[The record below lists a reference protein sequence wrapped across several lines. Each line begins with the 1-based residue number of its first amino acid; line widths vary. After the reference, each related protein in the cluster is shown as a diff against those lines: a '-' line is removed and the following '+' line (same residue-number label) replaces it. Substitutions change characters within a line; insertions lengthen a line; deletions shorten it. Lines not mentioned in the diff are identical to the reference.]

1 MKQLLQNI
9 DSGETSII
17 EAPAPIVNKNSLLIS
32 SKVSLV
38 SMGTEKMVLD
48 FAKASY
54 LEKARQKPD
63 KVKMVFDKVKSDGLV
78 STYEAVQAKLKELI
92 PLGYSNV
99 GIVEEVG
106 KNVHD
111 FKPGDRVI
119 SNGYHAD
126 VVNVS
131 KNLCAKIP
139 DCVDDD
145 SAAFVVL
152 ASIALQGIRL
162 AKPTI
167 GEYFVVTG
175 AGLVGLL
182 AIQILLAQ
190 GCKVLAIDFDQ
201 SKLDLAKKFGA
212 DICNPSIGEDPVE
225 SGMAFSKGRG
235 VDGVIITAATPSNE
249 PISQAAQ
256 MSRKRGR
263 IILIGVIGLKLD
275 RADFYEKELTFQVSC
290 SYGPGRYDPD
300 YEDNGND
307 YPIGFVRWTEQR
319 NFEAV
324 LDMLSKGLINT
335 KSLITHKIQFEE
347 SPKMYKDLG
356 KEYTLGTII
365 EYSSKIKSRL
375 DQKIILHST
384 NVTKKT
390 IPVIGFIGAG
400 GYASRVLIPAL
411 RKTKAYLHTLIS
423 SGGVNASLIGRKF
436 SFDKVS
442 SDSTEVFTTSTLNTV
457 FIATRHNTHAEFV
470 IESIKNGKNVFVEK
484 PLAISQEELDLIKSA
499 IDSRNEMEALHIMVG
514 FNRRFS
520 PQIKKIKSLL
530 STVIEPKTFIMT
542 MNAGFKESSDWTQD
556 KDIGGGRII
565 GEACHYIDLMRF
577 LADSPIIDISARC
590 MGENNS
596 SSINEDKASITLAFK
611 NGSFG
616 TIFYLANGSNSFP
629 KERIEVF
636 AAGKILQLDNFRK
649 LQGFGWKNFKK
660 MNLMKQNKG
669 NAECVQE
676 FITGLQTGKPAIP
689 VEEVIEVSQA
699 TIDVAEI
706 LRNQN

>member
-17 EAPAPIVNKNSLLIS
+17 EAPAPIVNKNSILIS

-63 KVKMVFDKVKSDGLV
+63 KVKMVLDKVKSDGLV

-139 DCVDDD
+139 DLVDDD

-235 VDGVIITAATPSNE
+235 VDGVIITAATPSND

-275 RADFYEKELTFQVSC
+275 RAD
-290 SYGPGRYDPD
+290 
-300 YEDNGND
+300 
-307 YPIGFVRWTEQR
+307 I
-319 NFEAV
+319 
-324 LDMLSKGLINT
+324 
-335 KSLITHKIQFEE
+335 
-347 SPKMYKDLG
+347 
-356 KEYTLGTII
+356 
-365 EYSSKIKSRL
+365 
-375 DQKIILHST
+375 
-384 NVTKKT
+384 
-390 IPVIGFIGAG
+390 
-400 GYASRVLIPAL
+400 
-411 RKTKAYLHTLIS
+411 
-423 SGGVNASLIGRKF
+423 
-436 SFDKVS
+436 
-442 SDSTEVFTTSTLNTV
+442 
-457 FIATRHNTHAEFV
+457 
-470 IESIKNGKNVFVEK
+470 
-484 PLAISQEELDLIKSA
+484 
-499 IDSRNEMEALHIMVG
+499 
-514 FNRRFS
+514 
-520 PQIKKIKSLL
+520 
-530 STVIEPKTFIMT
+530 
-542 MNAGFKESSDWTQD
+542 
-556 KDIGGGRII
+556 
-565 GEACHYIDLMRF
+565 
-577 LADSPIIDISARC
+577 
-590 MGENNS
+590 
-596 SSINEDKASITLAFK
+596 
-611 NGSFG
+611 
-616 TIFYLANGSNSFP
+616 
-629 KERIEVF
+629 
-636 AAGKILQLDNFRK
+636 
-649 LQGFGWKNFKK
+649 
-660 MNLMKQNKG
+660 
-669 NAECVQE
+669 
-676 FITGLQTGKPAIP
+676 
-689 VEEVIEVSQA
+689 
-699 TIDVAEI
+699 
-706 LRNQN
+706 

>member
-1 MKQLLQNI
+1 MFQ
-9 DSGETSII
+9 
-17 EAPAPIVNKNSLLIS
+17 
-32 SKVSLV
+32 
-38 SMGTEKMVLD
+38 
-48 FAKASY
+48 
-54 LEKARQKPD
+54 
-63 KVKMVFDKVKSDGLV
+63 
-78 STYEAVQAKLKELI
+78 
-92 PLGYSNV
+92 
-99 GIVEEVG
+99 
-106 KNVHD
+106 
-111 FKPGDRVI
+111 
-119 SNGYHAD
+119 
-126 VVNVS
+126 

-139 DCVDDD
+139 DSVDDD

-190 GCKVLAIDFDQ
+190 GCKVLAIDFDK

-212 DICNPSIGEDPVE
+212 DVCNPSEGEDPVE
-225 SGMAFSKGRG
+225 LGMSFSKGRG
-235 VDGVIITAATPSNE
+235 VDGVIITAATPSND

-263 IILIGVIGLKLD
+263 IILVGVIGLQLD

-290 SYGPGRYDPD
+290 SYGPGRYDPE

-335 KSLITHKIQFEE
+335 KILITHKIKFDEA
-347 SPKMYKDLG
+347 PKMYKDLG
-356 KEYTLGTII
+356 KEYALGTII
-365 EYSSKIKSRL
+365 EYSSAYKNRL
-375 DQKIILHST
+375 DKKIILNISD
-384 NVTKKT
+384 NKKIT
-390 IPVIGFIGAG
+390 SPVIGFIGAG

-411 RKTKAYLHTLIS
+411 RKTNVYLHTLIS
-423 SGGVNASLIGRKF
+423 SGGVNASLMGRKF
-436 SFDKVS
+436 SFDEVS
-442 SDSTEVFTTSTLNTV
+442 SDYSEVFNTSSINTV
-457 FIATRHNTHAEFV
+457 FIATRHNTHSKFV
-470 IESIKNGKNVFVEK
+470 IESIKNNKNVFVEK
-484 PLAISQEELDLIKSA
+484 PLAISQEELDSIKNA
-499 IDSRNEMEALHIMVG
+499 IDSRTHKNLFHIMVG

-520 PQIKKIKSLL
+520 PHIKKIKSLL
-530 STVIEPKTFIMT
+530 STIVEPKTFIMT
-542 MNAGFKESSDWTQD
+542 MNVGFKESSDWTQD
-556 KDIGGGRII
+556 KEIGGGRII

-577 LADSPIIDISARC
+577 LADSPIISISARC
-590 MGENNS
+590 MGDNS
-596 SSINEDKASITLAFK
+596 SSSITEDKAAITLAFE

-649 LQGFGWKNFKK
+649 LHGFGWKNFKK

-669 NAECVQE
+669 NVECVEE